1 MTREKLLH
9 LLTDTCCIYFKINT
23 KLTTYKKIIYHMTKK
38 IDNQRLSTK
47 FITFPKTTLA
57 LQHTSD
63 RRTDC
68 WV

>member
-1 MTREKLLH
+1 
-9 LLTDTCCIYFKINT
+9 
-23 KLTTYKKIIYHMTKK
+23 MTKK

-47 FITFPKTTLA
+47 FITFPKTTLV